1 MPRPVGKLYGVLII
15 DDANADSG
23 PANNAG
29 GALVQKMLASSVPAA
44 RLGKIETVS
53 GNAATPDRI
62 RDLLSGLPVTADDT
76 LVCYYS
82 GAANYDDMA
91 KTYMLTP
98 TGGGRISRAELR
110 AELLLQKA
118 RLTILLTDAPAHRV
132 QPENVPPVPDTSG
145 PYKLEGLLFRQ
156 KGIVDIHA
164 SAANEKAF
172 PRANE
177 GGLFTLAFA
186 QAAGRSTDT
195 WAKLIEDTSTT
206 TERLYRAYRQLVL
219 GSDTVTAEDKRAYR
233 EQASQTPTAQS
244 TVEQVT
250 PSSQLKPDAPRSA
263 QLVVKAPIGARL
275 TIDGKPTRQFGAVRR
290 FETPDLKP
298 GKLYSYSLL
307 IETATHTSD
316 ERSVI
321 IRAGEVVVVD
331 FTTAASSD
339 RLASR

>member
-1 MPRPVGKLYGVLII
+1 
-15 DDANADSG
+15 
-23 PANNAG
+23 
-29 GALVQKMLASSVPAA
+29 
-44 RLGKIETVS
+44 
-53 GNAATPDRI
+53 
-62 RDLLSGLPVTADDT
+62 
-76 LVCYYS
+76 VCYYS

-132 QPENVPPVPDTSG
+132 QPENVPPVRDTSG
-145 PYKLEGLLFRQ
+145 PYKLDGLLFRQ